1 MIVFAMLIFLDIVGM
16 MDSIYNLFTVLLTP
30 EFYDKRLESNS
41 SRNTQNPCTYK
52 YKLLFILNITS
63 ITSVHTKET
72 INCLILL
79 A

>member
-30 EFYDKRLESNS
+30 EFYDNRLESNS